1 MSEIVGASYNLDVRE
16 ADVQR
21 TINLMPIVSESEG
34 AKAVTSL
41 QSTPGLVLFSVTV
54 LGYLLQ
60 ETGDYLLQENAGRIV
75 LE

>member
-34 AKAVTSL
+34 AKSVTSL
-41 QSTPGLVLFSVTV
+41 QPTPGLVLFSVTV